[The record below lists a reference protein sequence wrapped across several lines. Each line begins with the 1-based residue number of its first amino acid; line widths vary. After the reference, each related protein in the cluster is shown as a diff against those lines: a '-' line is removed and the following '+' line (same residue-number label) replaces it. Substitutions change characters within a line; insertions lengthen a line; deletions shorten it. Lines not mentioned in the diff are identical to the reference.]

1 MIGGNEVKPVLRLK
15 SQKSEGLL
23 TTCVSDHS
31 CFLYCHVSWSFSPS
45 HDIVSNL
52 NKTNL
57 FCLKSIVPTL
67 SIIRRVWRYQRDN
80 QNRKIEE
87 LRRDNAI
94 GKTNLYKTLNR
105 TLIIEQPETGDELMC
120 SGRVGMSW
128 SKSGTC
134 CATMFF
140 DRTCHLFSW

>member
-1 MIGGNEVKPVLRLK
+1 MKWSLFLDWNPR
-15 SQKSEGLL
+15 SQKVYSPRVLA
-23 TTCVSDHS
+23 TIRVS
-31 CFLYCHVSWSFSPS
+31 YIVSWSFSPS

-57 FCLKSIVPTL
+57 LCLKSIVPTL
-67 SIIRRVWRYQRDN
+67 SIIRRVWRYQTDN

-128 SKSGTC
+128 FKSGTC